1 MNVTL
6 RVLGAGLLGGFIG
19 NAVFGLIF
27 TSPPVHALL
36 YDPVLQS
43 ALFIELT
50 PQRNIPLSVAG
61 LVVLSIIHAWLF
73 WVLQPSIPGRN
84 WVRKGLFWGGVIWA
98 MYWLFQ
104 EWFIYHTLLGEPW
117 LLNFL
122 ELAILLTG
130 SIGEGLIIAYMLG
143 RSSSAQK
150 SELLSVS

>member
-1 MNVTL
+1 MNTGTRIVIAGL
-6 RVLGAGLLGGFIG
+6 AGGLVGNGVLG
-19 NAVFGLIF
+19 VIF

-36 YDPVLQS
+36 YDPALQS

-61 LVVLSIIHAWLF
+61 LVVLSIVHAWLF
-73 WVLQPSIPGRN
+73 QILQPSIPGKN
-84 WVRKGLFWGGVIWA
+84 WVGKGMFWGGVIWV

-122 ELAILLTG
+122 ELAILLIG
-130 SIGEGLIIAYMLG
+130 STVEGLIIAYILG

-150 SELLSVS
+150 SEVLSAP